1 MINDREDWTEMEHEK
16 ADIKKRMQYILNMR
30 PVFNKEAL
38 FSDGTEYYRIPA
50 EPKAGDTVTIIFR
63 TQRNN
68 VDSVYLVS
76 QEQNRKEKYPSGPE
90 KTSGDQCT
98 GACICLYFS
107 CESKNRG
114 NRNPEIF
121 RKYEAGSEWGY
132 AFQSA
137 SGDRKSTRLNSS
149 HTQKSRM
156 PSSA

>member
-50 EPKAGDTVTIIFR
+50 EPKAGDTVTIKFR

-76 QEQNRKEKYPSGPE
+76 QEQRVQME
-90 KTSGDQCT
+90 
-98 GACICLYFS
+98 ICGTENGFDYYS
-107 CESKNRG
+107 AQVTIGED
-114 NRNPEIF
+114 IF
-121 RKYEAGSEWGY
+121 RYYFEI
-132 AFQSA
+132 
-137 SGDRKSTRLNSS
+137 DRKSVV
-149 HTQKSRM
+149 
-156 PSSA
+156 